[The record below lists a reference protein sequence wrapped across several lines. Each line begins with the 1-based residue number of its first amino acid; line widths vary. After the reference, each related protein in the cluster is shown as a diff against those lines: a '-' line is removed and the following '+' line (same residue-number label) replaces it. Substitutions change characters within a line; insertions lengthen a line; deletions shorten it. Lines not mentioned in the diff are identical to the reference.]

1 MLLVAIMT
9 ILLPVSAQISTC
21 SWHDGYWGKWIQQY
35 SCSIL
40 GNYTGFIIYKNYKH
54 PSNYFFQFD
63 IPSYEYIEPTK
74 KIKKEMLKQRKWYE
88 YHGTVEYYVT
98 EQYPTIT
105 SVLKTFEFP
114 TFDCDS
120 GSDGNP
126 CVKRTA
132 NATIKIAPYKDHP
145 RCYNIYFDDVVVAID
160 LGSAHF

>member
-1 MLLVAIMT
+1 
-9 ILLPVSAQISTC
+9 
-21 SWHDGYWGKWIQQY
+21 
-35 SCSIL
+35 
-40 GNYTGFIIYKNYKH
+40 
-54 PSNYFFQFD
+54 
-63 IPSYEYIEPTK
+63 
-74 KIKKEMLKQRKWYE
+74 MLKQRKWYE

-120 GSDGNP
+120 GTDGNP